1 MRPVLAA
8 CMALSLVAGPGAGD
22 GCQDP
27 PSPSLSRSVPAPQLS
42 AEELHSPHMPES
54 LRCDACYAIA
64 FQVALLAAA
73 EGGKRGRN
81 VGLGRK
87 ALRESDY
94 VEVLERS
101 CLQSWELYG
110 VQELNGEKR
119 LTGPGLQSQQP
130 LSVTMTGGPWPS
142 WPRCATASWVSRA
155 RSSSTGRTD
164 EAPRRCGSCC
174 ATARRGPV
182 PLQQGAKRGAR
193 PPPRCCR
200 TSCSPRL
207 SPGALGCRHR
217 AHGRS

>member
-1 MRPVLAA
+1 LRLLLPLGAI
-8 CMALSLVAGPGAGD
+8 LVAGPGAGD

-101 CLQSWELYG
+101 CLQSWDYG

-142 WPRCATASWVSRA
+142 RLAKMCHSFVGEQGEEQLYGAH
-155 RSSSTGRTD
+155 
-164 EAPRRCGSCC
+164 
-174 ATARRGPV
+174 RRGPSALRELLCHGEKG
-182 PLQQGAKRGAR
+182 PCAPPAGGKAGRPAPPKALQNE
-193 PPPRCCR
+193 
-200 TSCSPRL
+200 L
-207 SPGALGCRHR
+207 
-217 AHGRS
+217 

>member
-27 PSPSLSRSVPAPQLS
+27 LSPSLSRSVPAPQLS

-64 FQVALLAAA
+64 FQVGTGDGGHPETTLGQPCLAPHPALSAAA

-81 VGLGRK
+81 VGAGGHRGGCHHRPLSAPFLPQLEEQLSKAEAKLGRK

-101 CLQSWELYG
+101 CSQSWEL
-110 VQELNGEKR
+110 
-119 LTGPGLQSQQP
+119 
-130 LSVTMTGGPWPS
+130 
-142 WPRCATASWVSRA
+142 
-155 RSSSTGRTD
+155 
-164 EAPRRCGSCC
+164 
-174 ATARRGPV
+174 
-182 PLQQGAKRGAR
+182 
-193 PPPRCCR
+193 
-200 TSCSPRL
+200 
-207 SPGALGCRHR
+207 
-217 AHGRS
+217 